1 MLSYHIIASFT
12 GVWINVT
19 SCTVLMGIPPSA
31 VTELITATPAGLLVT
46 VVFVGKTRNGKQR
59 GIEREKI
66 RNERKKNQ

>member
-1 MLSYHIIASFT
+1 MLSYHIFASFT

-46 VVFVGKTRNGKQR
+46 VVFVGKTDTQWKTERNREGKD
-59 GIEREKI
+59 
-66 RNERKKNQ
+66 KK